1 MRTALLYAG
10 FALTGVVTTMLGPL
24 LPTLI
29 VAWQIDDVRAGALFT
44 AQFTGALVGLAAT
57 SVLLRRLGVRR
68 LLVAGFAVVALGVAG
83 LAVAG
88 WPAATAA
95 VFLYGAGMSLTIP
108 TINLHVAETNPEQ
121 RAEALNVLNFV
132 WGVGALGSPFL
143 VKGLGLFGFVAPLAI
158 FSVASAAVAAAFA
171 VSGADEV
178 ARQATVARPSA
189 RAWRDPMLALACA
202 ISYFYVGAENAVSGW
217 VVAYVERR
225 ETAPA
230 FAGALAFSLFWG
242 ALLLGRAMA
251 PLVLRWTSG
260 PRLVLAGTLV
270 ATTGAA
276 ALPAVSHWA
285 AVAAAAAVAGLGF
298 ATILPTTF
306 ATFMERFG
314 ERAERI
320 VSLVFVSST
329 LGGATLPWCVGAVS
343 ARAGDLRVGL
353 LVPVAACLAMVA
365 LQAGVLSVVRDRR
378 PR

>member
-1 MRTALLYAG
+1 VRTALLYAG

-29 VAWQIDDVRAGALFT
+29 SAWSIDDARAGTLFT

-57 SVLLRRLGVRR
+57 SALLGRLGVTR
-68 LLVAGFAVVALGVAG
+68 LIVGGFAVVALGVIG
-83 LAVAG
+83 LAAGG
-88 WPAATAA
+88 WPAGAAA
-95 VFLYGAGMSLTIP
+95 VFAYGAGLSLVIP
-108 TINLHVAETNPEQ
+108 TINLHVAETNPER

-132 WGVGALGSPFL
+132 WGAGALVSPFL
-143 VKGLGLFGFVAPLAI
+143 VRGLGRFGLVAPLAV
-158 FSVASAAVAAAFA
+158 FSFASAAVAAALA
-171 VSGADEV
+171 AAPADEAPRKADV
-178 ARQATVARPSA
+178 AGPRP
-189 RAWRDPMLALACA
+189 RAWRDPLLALVCA
-202 ISYFYVGAENAVSGW
+202 ISYLYVGAENAVSGW

-242 ALLLGRAMA
+242 ALLVGRAAA
-251 PLVLRWTSG
+251 PLALRATTG
-260 PRLVLAGTLV
+260 PRLVLAGAVV
-270 ATTGAA
+270 ATAGAA
-276 ALPAVSHWA
+276 ALPAAGHWA
-285 AVAAAAAVAGLGF
+285 AIAAAAAVAGLGF

-306 ATFMERFG
+306 ATFMEHFG

-343 ARAGDLRVGL
+343 ARAGDLRLGL

-365 LQAGVLSVVRDRR
+365 LQAGVLAILRRD
-378 PR
+378 